1 MRPSPT
7 IAISM
12 NRVIL
17 FAALVYIA
25 ALGAAL
31 SAGLQTPA
39 PPAADLRR
47 QSQADVDRKSVGCL
61 TCHTPD
67 ATSMHEEP
75 VQAGCTDCH
84 GGASDVRVAANA
96 AKGSDGYQQAKERA
110 HVQPR
115 LNIWPESG
123 ANPVRAFAATNE
135 ESIDFIRFVNPGIC
149 GSPTRRADDATPIR
163 SRAPA
168 RA

>member
-1 MRPSPT
+1 
-7 IAISM
+7 
-12 NRVIL
+12 
-17 FAALVYIA
+17 
-25 ALGAAL
+25 
-31 SAGLQTPA
+31 
-39 PPAADLRR
+39 
-47 QSQADVDRKSVGCL
+47 
-61 TCHTPD
+61 
-67 ATSMHEEP
+67 MHEEP

-135 ESIDFIRFVNPGIC
+135 ESIDFIRFVNPGDLRVADTTC
-149 GSPTRRADDATPIR
+149 GRCHADQV
-163 SRAPA
+163 A
-168 RA
+168 RASKSMMRHGAMLWGAALYNNGSFPFKNYQFGEFYMPRRHAGDGQHDAAADGAAM